1 MVGDALVT
9 LAAAGGAAVVGAM
22 ATDAW
27 RATRDGVAR
36 LFGRR
41 GKKERDAVL
50 AELERDADRLADA
63 DVNDHE
69 TLQRELVERWRDRLS
84 ELLGAE
90 PEAADELKELLAQST
105 LAQPTFV
112 QHIVARGNGRAFGVQ
127 GGDLHYHEH
136 PADSDEAG

>member
-63 DVNDHE
+63 DGNDHE
-69 TLQRELVERWRDRLS
+69 TLQRELIERWRDRLS

-90 PEAADELKELLAQST
+90 PEAADELKELLAQ
-105 LAQPTFV
+105 PTFV
-112 QHIVARGNGRAFGVQ
+112 QQIVARGNGRAFGVQ

-136 PADSDEAG
+136 ATDSDEAG